1 MPLIDD
7 QIPALQH
14 HFDVQL
20 AGLRAMVEGL
30 SQRVEAHN
38 TTQVTQ
44 IATIAHTLAEVKGDV
59 KAQNGRVTRGED
71 SMKSLQEHVAKS
83 RDELAYIKGQRSG
96 GNGVYNAL
104 MAAIGALV
112 GAVGVAIA
120 ISRVGG

>member
-83 RDELAYIKGQRSG
+83 SDELAYIKGQRSG

-120 ISRVGG
+120 ISQMG

>member
-112 GAVGVAIA
+112 GAAGVAIA
-120 ISRVGG
+120 ISQMG